1 MHYVFSCSECLEE
14 FEPSSTLVNC
24 KNCGAPMDVKYT
36 DADLIQWNGN
46 NTYLPISDR
55 TSYLSLGEGNTPIVE
70 LSNIGNLIGGQI
82 HSKMEFMN
90 PTGSFKD
97 RGSAIM
103 ISALK
108 GMNVSEIVED
118 SSGNAGASIS
128 AYSARAGIKA
138 HIFAP
143 STAPKPKLEQIAVYG
158 AQTHLIEGARD
169 DSTKAAILYS
179 SSNSIPYASHNLSPF
194 FIEGTKLFAHEIY
207 RDMNGNLPDHIV
219 IPVGNGSLFLGAW
232 KGFSELKEQGLIT
245 HIPKLHC
252 IQARS
257 VMPIVSAASGE
268 KWGPEDV
275 KPTIAGGIA
284 VGSPPRLKQVTKV
297 LKLSTGTSMSVSE
310 NEIREWQF
318 LLAMREG
325 LYIEPT
331 SAAAFAGAKHLL
343 ETKVIQKNDSVLI
356 PITGFGLKDNPP
368 ES

>member
-1 MHYVFSCSECLEE
+1 
-14 FEPSSTLVNC
+14 
-24 KNCGAPMDVKYT
+24 MDVKYT
-36 DADLIQWNGN
+36 DVVPMEWNGN
-46 NTYLPISDR
+46 NTYLPISEQLN
-55 TSYLSLGEGNTPIVE
+55 YLSLGEGNTPIVE
-70 LSNIGNLIGGQI
+70 LRNISTLMGGQI
-82 HSKMEFMN
+82 YSKMEFMN

-108 GMNVSEIVED
+108 DMNVSEIVED

-169 DSTKAAILYS
+169 ASTKAAILYAT
-179 SSNSIPYASHNLSPF
+179 SNSIPYASHNLSPF
-194 FIEGTKLFAHEIY
+194 FIEGTKLFSHEIY
-207 RDMNGNLPDHIV
+207 RDLRGDLPDHIV

-245 HIPKLHC
+245 HIPRLHC
-252 IQARS
+252 IQAQS
-257 VMPIVSAASGE
+257 VMPIVSAASGK
-268 KWGPEDV
+268 KWGPNDV

-297 LKLSTGTSMSVSE
+297 LKLSDGISMSVSE
-310 NEIREWQF
+310 NEIREWQL
-318 LLAMREG
+318 LLAKQEG
-325 LYIEPT
+325 IYLEPT
-331 SAAAFAGAKHLL
+331 SAAAFAGTKKLIN
-343 ETKVIQKNDSVLI
+343 TKVIQKSDSVLI